1 MWKLLAA
8 LLAATI
14 MIASNSALAADRNLT
29 KEEEAK
35 VISLIKNHLKLPAT
49 AKFKFGK
56 MISNPYDAYCVAVAK
71 SNKEFIPFIISMPE
85 PVRSIDL
92 RQVIMAGD
100 NEYKY
105 RSVIEQCA
113 EYGYQLN

>member
-1 MWKLLAA
+1 MNKLLAT
-8 LLAATI
+8 LLAAII

-71 SNKEFIPFIISMPE
+71 SDKEYIPFIISMPE
-85 PVRSIDL
+85 PVGSIDL

-100 NEYKY
+100 NDYKY
-105 RSVIEQCA
+105 RSVINQCA
-113 EYGYQLN
+113 EYGYKLN

>member
-1 MWKLLAA
+1 MWKLLAI

-14 MIASNSALAADRNLT
+14 MVASNSALAADRNLT
-29 KEEEAK
+29 KEEAK
-35 VISLIKNHLKLPAT
+35 VTSLIKNHLKLPAT

-71 SNKEFIPFIISMPE
+71 SNKDFIPFIISMPE
-85 PVRSIDL
+85 PVGSIDL

-105 RSVIEQCA
+105 RSVVYQCA
-113 EYGYQLN
+113 EYGYKLN